1 MGAEG
6 PALSPWLLRAVLEFA
21 LDFTVG
27 ALVHKSYF
35 NAELCHSL
43 RGWLLHR

>member
-1 MGAEG
+1 MGAEV
-6 PALSPWLLRAVLEFA
+6 PALSPWLLRAVLDFA

-27 ALVHKSYF
+27 TLVHKSDF
-35 NAELCHSL
+35 NAELRHSL